1 MSTWLLPV
9 LAAVLGVLFLLR
21 GERCQRAFLR
31 GAHAGLKSALTLFP
45 TLLLFVCAVSMF
57 RAGNVPD
64 VLSRLLCGV
73 CDALHIPDTLLPLL
87 LVRPVSGSASTAVLS
102 DLFAAF
108 GTDSALGLCASVVC
122 GSSETVLYVL
132 SVLTAGTPLSETR
145 HLLPAALLTSLFV
158 TFLSLCISRLC
169 FG

>member
-1 MSTWLLPV
+1 MSTLILPV
-9 LAAVLGVLFLLR
+9 LAAVIGALFLFR
-21 GERCQRAFLR
+21 GARCQEAFLR
-31 GAHAGLKSALTLFP
+31 GVRTGLNTALTLFP

-57 RAGNVPD
+57 RAASVPD

-87 LVRPVSGSASTAVLS
+87 LVRPISGSASTAVLS
-102 DLFAAF
+102 DLFSAF
-108 GTDSALGLCASVVC
+108 GADSALGLYASVVC

-132 SVLTAGTPLSETR
+132 SVLTAGTPLSGTR
-145 HLLPAALLTSLFV
+145 HLLPGALLTTLFV
-158 TFLSLCISRLC
+158 VFLSLCVCRLS